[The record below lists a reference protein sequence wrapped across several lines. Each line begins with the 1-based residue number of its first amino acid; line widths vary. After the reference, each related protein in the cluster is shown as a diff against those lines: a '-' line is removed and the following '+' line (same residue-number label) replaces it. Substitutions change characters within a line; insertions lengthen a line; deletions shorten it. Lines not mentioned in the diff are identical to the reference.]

1 MMHLRLIVP
10 PESEQRVREHLDSSP
25 GVVHIAVLA
34 GSASR
39 PEGRVIL
46 CDVVREA
53 AEELLA
59 ELRALGLDQGGVMVM
74 TDAGLVLSE
83 QADRAEAET
92 PGEGADAVLWESV
105 VGITHEESTLS
116 GTYLTFMSVATMLAA
131 CGVLLDNSILI
142 VGAMVV
148 GPDFGPLAGVCVA
161 IVRRLPRAMLRSLT
175 ALVAG
180 FLAAMATTWLF
191 TLLMDGLGLFTRAQ
205 FEAPRPATA
214 FIWQPD
220 AFSVVVAALAG
231 IVGMLSLTSAKSAA
245 LVGVAISVT
254 TVPAAANAA
263 VGLAYGAV
271 DQAWGSFVQ
280 LGINLAG
287 IMISGSATLFVQQR
301 MQDRVRRRALRT
313 G

>member
-10 PESEQRVREHLDSSP
+10 PESEQRVREHLDASP
-25 GVVHIAVLA
+25 GVVHITVLP
-34 GSASR
+34 GGASR
-39 PEGRVIL
+39 PEGRVVL

-53 AEELLA
+53 AEDLLA
-59 ELRALGLDQGGVMVM
+59 ELRGLGLDQGGAIVM
-74 TDAGLVLSE
+74 TDAGLVLSAE
-83 QADRAEAET
+83 ADRAEAET

-116 GTYLTFMSVATMLAA
+116 GTYLAFMSVATMLAA

-175 ALVAG
+175 ALVLG
-180 FLAAMATTWLF
+180 FLAAMATSWLF
-191 TLLMDGLGLFTRAQ
+191 TLVMDGLGLFTRAQ

-263 VGLAYGAV
+263 VGMAYGAV
-271 DQAWGSFVQ
+271 EQAWGSFVQ

-287 IMISGSATLFVQQR
+287 IVISGSATLFVQQWT
-301 MQDRVRRRALRT
+301 QVRVRRRALRT